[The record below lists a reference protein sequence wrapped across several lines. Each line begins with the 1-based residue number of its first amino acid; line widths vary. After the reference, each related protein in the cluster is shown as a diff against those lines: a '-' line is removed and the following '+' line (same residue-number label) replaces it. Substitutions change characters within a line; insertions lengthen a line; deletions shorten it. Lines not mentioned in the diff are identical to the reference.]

1 MTESAD
7 PGPGSATPGP
17 RARTGASGPARGLAR
32 GGSLNLVA
40 AAVNQ
45 AAVFFLTFFLARRL
59 GDAQVGQYAQAT
71 AFLALLS
78 LLALSGLRA
87 GLTKFVAT
95 HLVDDDAGG
104 VRGTLRLGLGLTVAG
119 GVLLG
124 VLLAAFAVPIAGIFH
139 DPALVTGLRS
149 VGLTLPAAVLLE
161 AALAAT
167 QGWRTQKPYALIG
180 YLYEPSARL
189 LLTVL
194 LVLAG
199 LGINAAFIAMPTSI
213 WTATIAAMIWLR
225 RMVRRLPPQPVTY
238 QTRAL
243 FSFSSMSWLAAL
255 ATTGL
260 IWADTLLL
268 GLFRDSAQVGIY
280 NVSTRLVMLA
290 AFVMAPINSAF
301 QPYIAHLFHRGET
314 RDLEHLYR
322 MTTSWIV
329 RLSLPAFIALLVFP
343 RRMLELFGHQ
353 FVVGA
358 SVTMILALGK
368 LVDAATGPC
377 GLMLNMSGRVRI
389 NMIDNIVAL
398 VLNVALNLLLIPPYG
413 INGAAVAWAVS
424 LTVVNAARVEQVRRS
439 LGVLPFG
446 RATAKGVVA
455 GLAALIIALA
465 VRMLIPSTAQLLVGI
480 PVLVVVYLAV
490 LVALRIE
497 PEDRTMLRAVIGRG
511 RAGRSGGAT
520 SAPAAKRAA
529 VADDAT
535 DEDAT
540 VLEWPL
546 TRLESVSLP
555 DGSVVSTN
563 SDAAADYGTA
573 SDRDSGPARRKPRP

>member
-1 MTESAD
+1 M
-7 PGPGSATPGP
+7 
-17 RARTGASGPARGLAR
+17 SGPARGLVR

-40 AAVNQ
+40 AAANQ
-45 AAVFFLTFFLARRL
+45 ASVFFLTFFLARRL
-59 GDAQVGQYAQAT
+59 GDVQVGQYAQAT

-95 HLVDDDAGG
+95 HLVDGDAGA

-119 GVLLG
+119 GLVLGL
-124 VLLAAFAVPIAGIFH
+124 LLAGFAEPIAAAFH

-167 QGWRTQKPYALIG
+167 QGWRTQRPYALIG
-180 YLYEPSARL
+180 YLYEPLARL

-199 LGINAAFIAMPTSI
+199 LGVNAAFIAMPTSI
-213 WTATIAAMIWLR
+213 WTATIAALLWLR
-225 RMVRRLPPQPVTY
+225 HLTRSLEPQPASY
-238 QTRAL
+238 ETRAL

-322 MTTSWIV
+322 LTTSWIV

-343 RRMLELFGHQ
+343 QRMLGLFGHQ

-377 GLMLNMSGRVRI
+377 GLMLNMSGRVRT

-398 VLNVALNLLLIPPYG
+398 VLNVALNLMLIPPYG
-413 INGAAVAWAVS
+413 IEGAAVAWAVS

-446 RATAKGVVA
+446 SSTAKGVVA
-455 GLAALIIALA
+455 GLAALVVALGIRTLLPA
-465 VRMLIPSTAQLLVGI
+465 SGQLLVGI
-480 PVLVVVYLAV
+480 PVLVVVYVGV
-490 LVALRIE
+490 LVALRID
-497 PEDRTMLRAVIGRG
+497 PEDRGILRAVIGGRRG
-511 RAGRSGGAT
+511 RGGQRGP
-520 SAPAAKRAA
+520 APANQVAA
-529 VADDAT
+529 SAGLGAPGDQTTAESTSV
-535 DEDAT
+535 
-540 VLEWPL
+540 EWPL
-546 TRLESVSLP
+546 SRMEAVSLP
-555 DGSVVSTN
+555 DGSVVTTTDS
-563 SDAAADYGTA
+563 ADFSA
-573 SDRDSGPARRKPRP
+573 DSPQDGEQARRPRT

>member
-1 MTESAD
+1 VTGRTVVSGAAPP
-7 PGPGSATPGP
+7 PGPD
-17 RARTGASGPARGLAR
+17 RDLSGHARGLAR

-45 AAVFFLTFFLARRL
+45 AAVFLLTFFLARRL
-59 GDAQVGQYAQAT
+59 GDAEVGLYAQAT

-95 HLVDDDAGG
+95 HLVDGDPGG
-104 VRGTLRLGLGLTVAG
+104 VRGTVRLGLGLTVVG

-124 VLLAAFAVPIAGIFH
+124 VLLAAFADPIANAFN
-139 DPALVTGLRS
+139 DPALVTGLRA

-199 LGINAAFIAMPTSI
+199 LGINAAFVAMPISI
-213 WTATIAAMIWLR
+213 WTATIAALVWLR
-225 RMVRRLPPQPVTY
+225 HLVRRLPPAPVTY
-238 QTRAL
+238 QPRAL
-243 FSFSSMSWLAAL
+243 FSFSSISWLAAL

-268 GLFRDSAQVGIY
+268 GFFSDSAQVGIY
-280 NVSTRLVMLA
+280 NVATRLVMLA

-301 QPYIAHLFHRGET
+301 QPYIAHLFHQGKSG
-314 RDLEHLYR
+314 DLEHLYR
-322 MTTSWIV
+322 TTTSWIV

-343 RRMLELFGHQ
+343 QRMLELFGPG
-353 FVVGA
+353 FAAGA

-377 GLMLNMSGRVRI
+377 GLMLNMSGRVRT
-389 NMIDNIVAL
+389 NMVDNVVAL
-398 VLNVALNLLLIPPYG
+398 VLNVALNLLLIPKYG
-413 INGAAVAWAVS
+413 INGAAVAWAIS
-424 LTVVNAARVEQVRRS
+424 LSVVNAARVEQVRRS

-446 RATAKGVVA
+446 RATAKGMAA
-455 GLAALIIALA
+455 GLAAMVAALG
-465 VRMLIPSTAQLLVGI
+465 VRALVPSTGQLLVGL
-480 PVLVVVYLAV
+480 PVLALVYLGV
-490 LVALRIE
+490 LLALRID
-497 PEDRTMLRAVIGRG
+497 PDDRAMLRAVTARRGAGGTGRH
-511 RAGRSGGAT
+511 RSGTAT
-520 SAPAAKRAA
+520 TDASAAPRAA
-529 VADDAT
+529 RDSGDD
-535 DEDAT
+535 EGSWGLSHLDAG
-540 VLEWPL
+540 
-546 TRLESVSLP
+546 SLP
-555 DGSVVSTN
+555 DGTILGEPGDASEADERQPPDDEAGEGRPPVS
-563 SDAAADYGTA
+563 
-573 SDRDSGPARRKPRP
+573 